1 MERVK
6 RSGAGILRFRPPN
19 RLPRP
24 PIFRRYFFFLF
35 FFHLPSSPPRVSPAV
50 SSCTLEKTER
60 FERIRRMTCDFRVSP
75 QPDRLPTDLSH
86 RSATRSIR
94 RGSIDPSRE
103 SKRACGPR
111 FDAVA
116 RPSRGN
122 ELIIARAHGTVLY
135 LRYIICA
142 YMYDASCLSPA
153 NTRLSEQYVI
163 TNKPCNRP
171 LISSPSCAAISLPEM
186 HFLY

>member
-24 PIFRRYFFFLF
+24 PIFRRYFFFFLF

-103 SKRACGPR
+103 SKRAWAAIRRGCPTKPR
-111 FDAVA
+111 QRINYRA
-116 RPSRGN
+116 RTRNSP
-122 ELIIARAHGTVLY
+122 LFTLHY
-135 LRYIICA
+135 LRV
-142 YMYDASCLSPA
+142 
-153 NTRLSEQYVI
+153 YVRRVMPI
-163 TNKPCNRP
+163 PGKYT
-171 LISSPSCAAISLPEM
+171 AE
-186 HFLY
+186 